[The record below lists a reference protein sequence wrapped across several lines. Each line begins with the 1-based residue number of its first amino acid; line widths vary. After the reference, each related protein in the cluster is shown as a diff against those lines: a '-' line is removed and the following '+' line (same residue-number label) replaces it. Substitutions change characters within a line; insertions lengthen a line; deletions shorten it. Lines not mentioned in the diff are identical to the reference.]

1 MTGLDEVDLKILR
14 LLQENARTPFS
25 RIARQIGVSEGTVHM
40 RVKKLKKIGVLRGF
54 QALVDPLSIGKAF
67 TAITLIKAD
76 PARHAEI
83 LEKLKSM
90 PDIYEVYD
98 VTGEYDAVVKLR
110 SESKEG
116 LASII
121 DSIGQ
126 IAGVYATL
134 TMVVLKTVKEEFR
147 IRF

>member
-1 MTGLDEVDLKILR
+1 MSLDDVDFKILR
-14 LLQENARTPFS
+14 LLQEDARTPFS
-25 RIARQIGVSEGTVHM
+25 RIARQVGISEGTVHM
-40 RVKKLKKIGVLRGF
+40 RVKKLKKLGALRGF
-54 QALVDPLSIGKAF
+54 QALVNPLSVGKGF
-67 TAITLIKAD
+67 TAITLVKAD
-76 PARHAEI
+76 PAKHSEI
-83 LEKLKSM
+83 LERLKSM

-126 IAGVYATL
+126 IAGVSATL
-134 TMVVLKTVKEEFR
+134 TMVVLKTVKEEYR